1 MSLRRCLPHV
11 SSTARF
17 VTGLACGASCLALVA
32 CAGGGSYK
40 TASSAYALP
49 AAKPPPAPPPP
60 QRYAESVSAAPGA
73 MADKSTVSNESVTVT
88 GSSGEGSSGGGASTM
103 SSDEA
108 YAFDDSN
115 VTSATPTTTA
125 GPTVTAGSPSV
136 NDGKNAAPT
145 EMFDIEARLT
155 IEVDKVNES
164 REVIR
169 KMVKDYGGNVIGDEL
184 NADGNASEAN
194 FELRIPSPRIEQF
207 LDGIVGVGRVRG
219 RDVKA
224 RDVGKEY
231 HDSLLLL
238 ENLETTMA
246 RYQDILQ
253 KAKDVKEIL
262 AIENELAR
270 LRTQIDQVKGN
281 ITWLKDRTARST
293 VYLRLVPTR
302 PDFDLD
308 APEPKFFP
316 GLRTSYL
323 LDARGEGQKDKY
335 VGFGLSLQFARA
347 FTIDIDGMRKVGDGG
362 AFEGLQAFIVTM
374 GGDIYSDYFGGGRRR
389 WFNPY
394 LGARA
399 GYARILALNDFAATG
414 VVGLEIFKS
423 KTFLVDLQF
432 RLHGFFGN
440 KQGAHVGL
448 QPSAGFNF
456 AF

>member
-1 MSLRRCLPHV
+1 MHV
-11 SSTARF
+11 SSTVRF
-17 VTGLACGASCLALVA
+17 VTALASGASCLALVA
-32 CAGGGSYK
+32 CGASYK
-40 TASSAYALP
+40 SANDPYALP
-49 AAKPPPAPPPP
+49 AAKPAAPPPP
-60 QRYAESVSAAPGA
+60 QAYAGSVTAMPGA
-73 MADKSTVSNESVTVT
+73 TTTNVAMAKEESVTVAT
-88 GSSGEGSSGGGASTM
+88 ASDESAPSSGGSSGGGEVMLDST
-103 SSDEA
+103 SGSG
-108 YAFDDSN
+108 N
-115 VTSATPTTTA
+115 ATPTNTA
-125 GPTVTAGSPSV
+125 GPAPVAATSM
-136 NDGKNAAPT
+136 NDGKAQVPG

-169 KMVKDYGGNVIGDEL
+169 KMVKEYGGNVIGDEL
-184 NADGNASEAN
+184 NADGSASEAN

-207 LDGIVGVGRVRG
+207 LDGINGVGRVKA

-238 ENLETTMA
+238 SNLETTMA
-246 RYQDILQ
+246 RYNDILQ

-293 VYLRLVPTR
+293 VYLRLIPTR

-316 GLRTSYL
+316 GLRTTYL
-323 LDARGEGQKDKY
+323 LDARGEGQKDKF

-347 FTIDIDGMRKVGDGG
+347 YTIDIDGMRKVGDGG

-389 WFNPY
+389 WLNPY

-399 GYARILALNDFAATG
+399 GYARILGLNDFAATG

-440 KQGAHVGL
+440 KQGAHIGL